1 MTPPSRTLFALTSL
15 TVLLV
20 AAACGNGP
28 PDQSGERGDSTINGL
43 FTVAASPVSEDRLVL
58 DGMVEIEGSL
68 VALASSDSRPAG
80 LVFRSDDGGLS
91 WNESETPLPD
101 AIAGFDYQ
109 DHDFS
114 PGAGLVVAGDWLV
127 AFRSTSKVDMTGDVR
142 SFGQQ
147 AVAVS
152 DDLGATWQLADLPA
166 PPGAE
171 PFVWTAADIDGRLVL
186 GGATQLVTDLPADRE
201 QAFDVLSEAY
211 DAAFWTSSDPAAGFE
226 RLAASEFDGVPGA
239 QLIGELVAFD
249 GRLIAIGGDTTQAEP
264 GCCYLNPLR
273 VAWESSGGGGSWSPM
288 GGLPLPGRG
297 YRGAPASVLI
307 DGELV
312 LRTGLERVSLS
323 PGSSGWA
330 IQPLPEEYWA
340 DADQVALPG
349 GAAAM
354 TWSENR
360 ACDCSVASAG
370 RLEQGAVVSRTELSF
385 DDCQDES
392 IRGSTVSYAPGLIGE
407 QVAALASCDD
417 RGVQAASLAYSAD
430 GGMTWATERLT
441 RFAPNGGDLA
451 VESFV
456 FLSEERVLVALLS
469 VLSSPSQAGGL
480 VALRILSTD

>member
-1 MTPPSRTLFALTSL
+1 MAPPARTLFALSGL
-15 TVLLV
+15 IVLLV
-20 AAACGNGP
+20 AAACGNGS
-28 PDQSGERGDSTINGL
+28 PDQSGERGNSTIDGL
-43 FTVAASPVSEDRLVL
+43 FTVAASPVSEDRLVV

-80 LVFRSDDGGLS
+80 PVFRSDDGGLS

-114 PGAGLVVAGDWLV
+114 PGAGLVVAGHWLV
-127 AFRSTSKVDMTGDVR
+127 AFRSTSTVELTGDVR

-152 DDLGATWQLADLPA
+152 DDLGATWQLVDLPA

-171 PFVWTAADIDGRLVL
+171 PFVWTAADVDGRLVL
-186 GGATQLVTDLPADRE
+186 GGATQLVTDLPADRDE
-201 QAFDVLSEAY
+201 AFDVLSEAY
-211 DAAFWTSSDPAAGFE
+211 DAAFWMSSDPAAGFE
-226 RLAASEFDGVPGA
+226 RLAVPEFDGVPGA

-264 GCCYLNPLR
+264 GCCYLNPLT
-273 VAWESSGGGGSWSPM
+273 VAWESSDGGASWAPM
-288 GGLPLPGRG
+288 GGLPLPVRG
-297 YRGAPASVLI
+297 YRGAPRSVLI

-323 PGSSGWA
+323 PGSSSWA
-330 IQPLPEEYWA
+330 IQPLPDEYWP
-340 DADQVALPG
+340 DADQIALPD
-349 GAAAM
+349 GAAAT
-354 TWSENR
+354 TWSENGG
-360 ACDCSVASAG
+360 CDCSVAFAG
-370 RLEQGAVVSRTELSF
+370 RLEDGAVVSRTELGF

-392 IRGSTVSYAPGLIGE
+392 IRGSTASYAPGLIGD

-417 RGVQAASLAYSAD
+417 RGIQPASLAYSAD

-456 FLSEERVLVALLS
+456 FLPEERVLVALLS
-469 VLSSPSQAGGL
+469 VLSSPAQAGGL
-480 VALRILSTD
+480 VALRISSTD